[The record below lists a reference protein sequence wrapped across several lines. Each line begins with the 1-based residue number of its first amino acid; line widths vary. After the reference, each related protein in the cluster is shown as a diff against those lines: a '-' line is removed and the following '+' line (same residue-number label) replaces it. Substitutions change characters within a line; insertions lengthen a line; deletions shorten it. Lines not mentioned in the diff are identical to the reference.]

1 MDFKSKTFRL
11 WLVLSLCWL
20 VLYTALCWMWL
31 VLDDH
36 PDIYVVVFLM
46 LFNVDP
52 APVVAGYILG
62 PPIIIILLIFAVE
75 RLKGWLRIAIISSGV
90 WLIGWFTIGRMIYLY
105 AMGIADAARD
115 IADGADHLAAVAI
128 LGVTVVAVPW
138 IVGAL
143 IFVVSKWIKQGV

>member
-1 MDFKSKTFRL
+1 MDFKSKTFRI
-11 WLVLSLCWL
+11 WVVLSLCWL
-20 VLYTALCWMWL
+20 ALYAALCWLWL
-31 VLDDH
+31 VL
-36 PDIYVVVFLM
+36 YA
-46 LFNVDP
+46 DP

-90 WLIGWFTIGRMIYLY
+90 WLIGWFTIGRMIYHY
-105 AMGIADAARD
+105 AMGIADAD
-115 IADGADHLAAVAI
+115 NLAAVAI

-138 IVGAL
+138 IVGSL

>member
-1 MDFKSKTFRL
+1 MDFKSKTFRI
-11 WLVLSLCWL
+11 WLVLWLCWL
-20 VLYTALCWMWL
+20 VLYA
-31 VLDDH
+31 
-36 PDIYVVVFLM
+36 VVFLI
-46 LFNVDP
+46 LLDDP

-90 WLIGWFTIGRMIYLY
+90 WLIGWFTIGRMIYHY
-105 AMGIADAARD
+105 AMGIADAD
-115 IADGADHLAAVAI
+115 NLAAVAI

-138 IVGAL
+138 IVGSL

>member
-1 MDFKSKTFRL
+1 MDFKSKTFRI
-11 WLVLSLCWL
+11 WVVLSLCWL
-20 VLYTALCWMWL
+20 ALYAALCWLWL
-31 VLDDH
+31 VLFAL
-36 PDIYVVVFLM
+36 DIYFGLFLI
-46 LFNVDP
+46 LLYADP

-90 WLIGWFTIGRMIYLY
+90 WLIGWFTIGRMIYHY
-105 AMGIADAARD
+105 AMGIADAD
-115 IADGADHLAAVAI
+115 NLAAVAI

-138 IVGAL
+138 IVGSL